1 LAIEVTFGRFQLLRR
16 IAQGGMAE
24 VYLAQQT
31 GPAGFSK
38 QLVIKKIHPHLAHN
52 EEFVGMFL
60 DEARVAALLS
70 HPNIGQI
77 YELGEEHGQY
87 YIAMEHIDGC
97 NLRQLNKRL
106 RRKGILMPPE
116 LAARVAADVCNAL
129 DYAHRFRDGDQKLLR
144 LVHRDISPQNVMM
157 SRDGAVKLIDFGIAK
172 ATTNQQLTQGNVL
185 KGKFSY
191 MSPEQAAGKRLDRR
205 SDIFSLG
212 TVLYEMLLGEKPFR
226 VPGQVGKS
234 RSDNTELLRLVTRC
248 EYRLPKPGEV
258 PDSLVAFLKRT
269 LTSHRG
275 DRYQTAREARDAL
288 ESALMD
294 MPGDGS
300 PRRLARFV
308 SEIMNE
314 EEIPTNSGSLPSLEA
329 SHLASHFGHE
339 PDQDGEDEATAAMDQ
354 ATVAMSAVASPFD
367 PSLDQAADNTAVVE
381 DQQIIEGDASHLA
394 PETVDAPT
402 RIRVTTLDAY
412 GTQGAGTMPTAMHG
426 GAIPVSRIILVVV
439 FGATVGFIAALLA

>member
-1 LAIEVTFGRFQLLRR
+1 MAIEVRFGRFQLLRR

-87 YIAMEHIDGC
+87 YIAMEYIDGC

-116 LAARVAADVCNAL
+116 LAARIAADVCNAL
-129 DYAHRFRDGDQKLLR
+129 EYAHRFRDADQKLLR

-191 MSPEQAAGKRLDRR
+191 MSPEQASGKRLDRR
-205 SDIFSLG
+205 SDIFSVG
-212 TVLYEMLLGEKPFR
+212 VVLYEMLLGEKPFR

-248 EYRLPKPGEV
+248 EYRLPGHGEV
-258 PDSLVAFLKRT
+258 PDALVEFIKRT
-269 LTSHRG
+269 MTAHRG

-288 ESALMD
+288 ETALRD

-329 SHLASHFGHE
+329 SHMASSPKVMGDDD
-339 PDQDGEDEATAAMDQ
+339 PEATAAMDLN
-354 ATVAMSAVASPFD
+354 TVAMDQAKPETASPSTLEPTREL
-367 PSLDQAADNTAVVE
+367 PSAP
-381 DQQIIEGDASHLA
+381 A
-394 PETVDAPT
+394 PEEPIREEVSMNNDAPT
-402 RIRVTTLDAY
+402 RIRVSTLDAY
-412 GTQGAGTMPTAMHG
+412 GTQGGQTGLTRTTVQRSTLG
-426 GAIPVSRIILVVV
+426 LVVLASLI
-439 FGATVGFIAALLA
+439 GAAAGLAMAYLI

>member
-1 LAIEVTFGRFQLLRR
+1 MAIEVRFGRFQLLRR

-87 YIAMEHIDGC
+87 YIAMEYIDGC

-116 LAARVAADVCNAL
+116 LAARIAADVCNAL
-129 DYAHRFRDGDQKLLR
+129 EYAHRFRDADQKLLR

-191 MSPEQAAGKRLDRR
+191 MSPEQASGKRLDRR
-205 SDIFSLG
+205 SDIFSVG
-212 TVLYEMLLGEKPFR
+212 VVLYEMLLGEKPFR

-248 EYRLPKPGEV
+248 EYRLPGHGEV
-258 PDSLVAFLKRT
+258 PDALVEFIKRT
-269 LTSHRG
+269 MTAHRG

-288 ESALMD
+288 ETALRD

-329 SHLASHFGHE
+329 SHMASSPKVMGDDD
-339 PDQDGEDEATAAMDQ
+339 PEATAAMDLN
-354 ATVAMSAVASPFD
+354 TVAMDQPKPETASPSTLEPTRKL
-367 PSLDQAADNTAVVE
+367 PSAP
-381 DQQIIEGDASHLA
+381 A
-394 PETVDAPT
+394 PEEPIREEVSMNNDAPT
-402 RIRVTTLDAY
+402 RIRVSTLDAY
-412 GTQGAGTMPTAMHG
+412 GTQGGQTGLTRTTVQRSTLG
-426 GAIPVSRIILVVV
+426 LVVLASLI
-439 FGATVGFIAALLA
+439 GAAAGLAMAYLI

>member
-1 LAIEVTFGRFQLLRR
+1 MAIEVRFGRFQLLRR

-87 YIAMEHIDGC
+87 YIAMEYIDGC

-116 LAARVAADVCNAL
+116 LAARIAADVCNAL
-129 DYAHRFRDGDQKLLR
+129 EYAHRFRDADQKLLR

-191 MSPEQAAGKRLDRR
+191 MSPEQASGKRLDRR
-205 SDIFSLG
+205 SDIFSVG
-212 TVLYEMLLGEKPFR
+212 VVLYEMLLGEKPFR

-248 EYRLPKPGEV
+248 EYRLPGHGEV
-258 PDSLVAFLKRT
+258 PDTLVEFIKRT
-269 LTSHRG
+269 MTAHRG

-288 ESALMD
+288 ETALRD

-329 SHLASHFGHE
+329 SHMASPPKVLGDDD
-339 PDQDGEDEATAAMDQ
+339 PEATAAMDLN
-354 ATVAMSAVASPFD
+354 TVAMDQPKPETASPSTLEPTREL
-367 PSLDQAADNTAVVE
+367 PSAP
-381 DQQIIEGDASHLA
+381 A
-394 PETVDAPT
+394 PEAPIREEVSMNNDAPT
-402 RIRVTTLDAY
+402 RIRVSTLDAY
-412 GTQGAGTMPTAMHG
+412 GTQGGQTGLTRTTVQRSTLG
-426 GAIPVSRIILVVV
+426 LVVLASLI
-439 FGATVGFIAALLA
+439 GAAAGLAMAYLI

>member
-1 LAIEVTFGRFQLLRR
+1 MAIEVRFGRFQLLRR

-87 YIAMEHIDGC
+87 YIAMEYIDGC

-116 LAARVAADVCNAL
+116 LAARIAADVCNAL
-129 DYAHRFRDGDQKLLR
+129 EYAHRFRDADQKLLR

-191 MSPEQAAGKRLDRR
+191 MSPEQASGKRLDRR
-205 SDIFSLG
+205 SDIFSVG
-212 TVLYEMLLGEKPFR
+212 VVLYEMLLGEKPFR

-248 EYRLPKPGEV
+248 EYRLPGHGEV
-258 PDSLVAFLKRT
+258 PDALVEFIKRT
-269 LTSHRG
+269 MTAHRG

-288 ESALMD
+288 ETALRE

-329 SHLASHFGHE
+329 SHMASSPKVMGDDD
-339 PDQDGEDEATAAMDQ
+339 PEATAAMDLN
-354 ATVAMSAVASPFD
+354 TVAMDQPKPETASPSTLEPTRKL
-367 PSLDQAADNTAVVE
+367 PSAP
-381 DQQIIEGDASHLA
+381 A
-394 PETVDAPT
+394 PEEPIREEVSMNNDAPT
-402 RIRVTTLDAY
+402 RIRVSTLDAY
-412 GTQGAGTMPTAMHG
+412 GTQGGQTGLTRTTVQRSTLG
-426 GAIPVSRIILVVV
+426 LVVLASLI
-439 FGATVGFIAALLA
+439 GAAAGLAMAYLI

>member
-1 LAIEVTFGRFQLLRR
+1 MAIEVRFGRFQLLRR

-116 LAARVAADVCNAL
+116 LAARIAADVCNAL
-129 DYAHRFRDGDQKLLR
+129 EYAHRFRDSDQKLLR

-205 SDIFSLG
+205 SDIFSVG
-212 TVLYEMLLGEKPFR
+212 VVMYEMLLGEKPFR

-248 EYRLPKPGEV
+248 EYRLPGPGEV
-258 PDSLVAFLKRT
+258 PDALVSFLKRT
-269 LTSHRG
+269 LTAHRG

-288 ESALMD
+288 ETALQD

-314 EEIPTNSGSLPSLEA
+314 EEIPTNSGSLPSLE
-329 SHLASHFGHE
+329 
-339 PDQDGEDEATAAMDQ
+339 P
-354 ATVAMSAVASPFD
+354 
-367 PSLDQAADNTAVVE
+367 
-381 DQQIIEGDASHLA
+381 SHLA
-394 PETVDAPT
+394 PEPMLQEADPDATAAIDLATVAIERGEGDQISAVHDESEFDAPVREEVSMTNDAPT
-402 RIRVTTLDAY
+402 RIRVSTMDAY
-412 GTQGAGTMPTAMHG
+412 GAQDGNTAATAMR
-426 GAIPVSRIILVVV
+426 VQNSTFRLVVV
-439 FGATVGFIAALLA
+439 ASVVGASAGLILAFLI

>member
-1 LAIEVTFGRFQLLRR
+1 MAIEVRFGRFQLLRR

-87 YIAMEHIDGC
+87 YIAMEYIDGC

-116 LAARVAADVCNAL
+116 LAARIAADVCNAL
-129 DYAHRFRDGDQKLLR
+129 EYAHRFRDADQKLLR

-191 MSPEQAAGKRLDRR
+191 MSPEQASGKRLDRR
-205 SDIFSLG
+205 SDIFSVG
-212 TVLYEMLLGEKPFR
+212 VVLYEMLLGEKPFR

-248 EYRLPKPGEV
+248 EYRLPGHGEV
-258 PDSLVAFLKRT
+258 PDALVEFIKRT
-269 LTSHRG
+269 MTAHRG

-288 ESALMD
+288 ETALRE

-329 SHLASHFGHE
+329 SHMASSPKVMGDDD
-339 PDQDGEDEATAAMDQ
+339 PEATAAMDLN
-354 ATVAMSAVASPFD
+354 TVAMDQPKPETASPSTLEPTRKL
-367 PSLDQAADNTAVVE
+367 PSAP
-381 DQQIIEGDASHLA
+381 A
-394 PETVDAPT
+394 PEEPIREEVSMNNDAPT
-402 RIRVTTLDAY
+402 RIRVSTLDAY
-412 GTQGAGTMPTAMHG
+412 GTQGGQTGLTRTTVQRSTLG
-426 GAIPVSRIILVVV
+426 LVVLASLI
-439 FGATVGFIAALLA
+439 GAAAGLAMAYLF

>member
-1 LAIEVTFGRFQLLRR
+1 MAIEVRFGRFQLLRR

-87 YIAMEHIDGC
+87 YIAMEYIDGC

-116 LAARVAADVCNAL
+116 LAARIAADVCNAL
-129 DYAHRFRDGDQKLLR
+129 EYAHRFRDADQKLLR

-191 MSPEQAAGKRLDRR
+191 MSPEQASGKRLDRR
-205 SDIFSLG
+205 SDIFSVG
-212 TVLYEMLLGEKPFR
+212 VVLYEMLLGEKPFR

-248 EYRLPKPGEV
+248 EYRLPGHGEV
-258 PDSLVAFLKRT
+258 PDTLVEFIKRT
-269 LTSHRG
+269 MTAHRG

-288 ESALMD
+288 ETALRD

-329 SHLASHFGHE
+329 SHMASSPKVMGDDD
-339 PDQDGEDEATAAMDQ
+339 PEATAAMDLN
-354 ATVAMSAVASPFD
+354 TVAMDQPKPETASPSTLEPTREL
-367 PSLDQAADNTAVVE
+367 PSAP
-381 DQQIIEGDASHLA
+381 A
-394 PETVDAPT
+394 PEEPIREEVSMNNDAPT
-402 RIRVTTLDAY
+402 RIRVSTLDAY
-412 GTQGAGTMPTAMHG
+412 GTQGGQTGLTRTTVQRSTLG
-426 GAIPVSRIILVVV
+426 LVVLASLI
-439 FGATVGFIAALLA
+439 GAAAGLAMAYLI

>member
-1 LAIEVTFGRFQLLRR
+1 MAIEVRFGRFQLLRR

-87 YIAMEHIDGC
+87 YIAMEYIDGC

-116 LAARVAADVCNAL
+116 LAARIAADVCNAL
-129 DYAHRFRDGDQKLLR
+129 EYAHRFRDADQKLLR

-205 SDIFSLG
+205 SDIFSVG
-212 TVLYEMLLGEKPFR
+212 VVLYEMLLGEKPFR

-248 EYRLPKPGEV
+248 EYRVPGPGEV
-258 PDSLVAFLKRT
+258 PDALVAFLKRT
-269 LTSHRG
+269 LTAHRG

-288 ESALMD
+288 ESALQD

-308 SEIMNE
+308 SEIMSE
-314 EEIPTNSGSLPSLEA
+314 EEIPTNSGSLPSLEP
-329 SHLASHFGHE
+329 SLLAPELISDDSD
-339 PDQDGEDEATAAMDQ
+339 PDATAAIDL
-354 ATVAMSAVASPFD
+354 ATVALERTDNDLGLKQSSSVRAESA
-367 PSLDQAADNTAVVE
+367 LE
-381 DQQIIEGDASHLA
+381 A
-394 PETVDAPT
+394 PVTEEVSMNNDAPT
-402 RIRVTTLDAY
+402 RIRVSTMDAY
-412 GTQGAGTMPTAMHG
+412 GTQGGHTAATAMRVQSPTLRLVLMASLV
-426 GAIPVSRIILVVV
+426 GASAGLILAFLV
-439 FGATVGFIAALLA
+439 